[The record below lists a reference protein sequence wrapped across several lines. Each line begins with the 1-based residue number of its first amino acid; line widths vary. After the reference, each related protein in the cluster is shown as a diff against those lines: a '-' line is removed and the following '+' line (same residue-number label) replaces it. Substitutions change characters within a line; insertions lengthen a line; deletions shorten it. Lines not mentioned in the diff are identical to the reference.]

1 MKDENQKDENQ
12 KDEIV
17 FDRRYIRE
25 KLAKLN
31 MPNIE
36 ITSFDKGNKTKEN
49 TIYEMAR
56 VIEYTI
62 NGALLQN
69 NVQVLNQIYL
79 TMHNLIGI
87 YHLIPDE
94 DFEDAISKFEQ
105 IKSDKKKNKDLEK
118 LTDLEF

>member
-1 MKDENQKDENQ
+1 MKDENE
-12 KDEIV
+12 EII

-31 MPNIE
+31 LPSIE
-36 ITSFDKGNKTKEN
+36 ITSFNKGEKTKEN

-87 YHLIPDE
+87 YHLIPNE
-94 DFEDAISKFEQ
+94 DFEDAINKFDKL
-105 IKSDKKKNKDLEK
+105 KSDKKKTKDLEK
-118 LTDLEF
+118 LKDLEF